1 MDQTLIF
8 GLFLTFL
15 HGGKSRNDTK
25 PVLAD
30 RRDLRV
36 SGDSAGC
43 RESKNRNNF
52 LKMFMFS
59 IFRKNIYF
67 KRKRYFFRI

>member
-36 SGDSAGC
+36 SGDLAG
-43 RESKNRNNF
+43 RIESKKRF
-52 LKMFMFS
+52 FKMFMFS
-59 IFRKNIYF
+59 LFRKNIYF